1 MASEEERKNIKNI
14 TDVSR
19 EEVLRI
25 LKNERSHEVILQE
38 LKDAYQRQWDLKDSH
53 EKKATSIITISGILT
68 SLLFGFAGFIHNSES
83 IITHFDLVIT
93 FVIISIA
100 SNSLAVL
107 FSIVSLRMKDYRFL
121 YTDLTDDDI
130 IKETNK
136 PKLEVL
142 GNLMGEYNKST
153 NHNAEQNQSKLKWIK
168 TSSWFL
174 FAGIVT
180 ILFVLIIAQLK

>member
-1 MASEEERKNIKNI
+1 MASDEERRNIENI
-14 TDVSR
+14 TKVSR

-68 SLLFGFAGFIHNSES
+68 SLLFGFAGFIHNIAST
-83 IITHFDLVIT
+83 ITHFDIVIV

-107 FSIVSLRMKDYRFL
+107 FSIIGLRMKDYNFV
-121 YTDLTDDDI
+121 YTNKTKAKILE
-130 IKETNK
+130 ETNK
-136 PKLEVL
+136 PKIIVL
-142 GNLMGEYNKST
+142 GNLMDEYNTSIS
-153 NHNAEQNQSKLKWIK
+153 HNAQQNQSKLKWVK
-168 TSSWFL
+168 AAYWAL
-174 FAGIVT
+174 FAGIIA
-180 ILFVLIIAQLK
+180 ILIVIIVAQLK